1 MTKKLSF
8 DKINL
13 HIDITMLIIIII
25 LSTKA
30 GLPVDYISLLFTSIQ
45 TWVVVKGDI
54 KMTNLFDWIV
64 SGACGVDSSTN
75 RHLK

>member
-1 MTKKLSF
+1 
-8 DKINL
+8 
-13 HIDITMLIIIII
+13 MLIIIII
-25 LSTKA
+25 LFTKA

-64 SGACGVDSSTN
+64 SGAESVKKF
-75 RHLK
+75 L

>member
-1 MTKKLSF
+1 
-8 DKINL
+8 
-13 HIDITMLIIIII
+13 MLIIIII
-25 LSTKA
+25 LFTKA

-75 RHLK
+75 RYLK